1 MKIEKLIVDRLVKEK
16 VIAPSEASSLHSRFR
31 SDPFHAICYLAFIL
45 PAKADSI
52 GRIWADS
59 IGVAYANPVKTVADA
74 ILAEKLTK
82 EFLRENSIVPLVK
95 MSSERVVTVAMAHP
109 DDVMLISQIESVLQ
123 MMVSP
128 VFAFPSFIMEQI
140 DATFNPQDAIRRST
154 ALDQEKYATENR
166 LKLLSELKEMVDFVR
181 EVIMLAVHERASD
194 VHVEPTEDKIRIRLR
209 IDGELQER
217 FRLDKTILPPLSN
230 RLKLMGGCD
239 ISEVRKPQD
248 GRMSLEVDGRAVDLR
263 FSSIPTIHGEKI
275 VLRILGQSAFKDIPE
290 LEDIGLSWHTYHII
304 RKIINSPNGVFFV
317 TGPTGSGKTTTLYT
331 ALKRINHDNINIVT
345 IEDPVEFRLEGVNQV
360 QVNPVAGVT
369 FASALRAFLRQDP
382 DVMLIGEIRDMETAT
397 IASQAA
403 LTGHLVLTTM
413 HTNNA
418 LQALGRLIQIGVE
431 PFLVAPS
438 IVGVMGQRLVRKL
451 CPHCREKYLL
461 SELQTQLLFDCPPN
475 TEVYMYNPVGCDYC
489 NGIGYYGRLAIHEVF
504 MFDEDVRGM
513 IAENRSLL
521 EIQKAVELRGFRDM
535 RYDGYKKAL
544 RGLTTIA
551 EVDSVISEE

>member
-1 MKIEKLIVDRLVKEK
+1 MKLEKVIVDKLVKEK
-16 VIAPSEASSLHSRFR
+16 VIAPSEASSLNSRFR
-31 SDPFHAICYLAFIL
+31 ADPFHAICYLAFIL

-52 GRIWADS
+52 GRIWADH
-59 IGVAYANPVKTVADA
+59 IGVAYANPTKT
-74 ILAEKLTK
+74 LANTSLAQKLTK
-82 EFLRENSIVPLVK
+82 EFLRKHAVMPLVK
-95 MSSERVVTVAMAHP
+95 MTSESVVTVAMAHP
-109 DDVMLISQIESVLQ
+109 DDVMLISHIESLLQ

-128 VFAFPSFIMEQI
+128 VFAFPASIMEQI
-140 DATFNPQDAIRRST
+140 DSTFNPQDAVRQST
-154 ALDQEKYATENR
+154 AIDQEKYATENR
-166 LKLLSELKEMVDFVR
+166 LKLLCELKEMVDFVR
-181 EVIMLAVHERASD
+181 EIIMLAVHERASD
-194 VHVEPTEDKIRIRLR
+194 IHVEPTEDMIRIRLR

-217 FRLDKTILPPLSN
+217 FRLDKVILPSLSN
-230 RLKLMGGCD
+230 RLKLMAGCD
-239 ISEVRKPQD
+239 ISEARKPQD
-248 GRMSLEVDGRAVDLR
+248 GRMNLEVDGRAVDLR

-290 LEDIGLSWHTYHII
+290 LEDIGLSWHTYSII
-304 RKIINSPNGVFFV
+304 RKIIHSPNGVFFV

-345 IEDPVEFRLEGVNQV
+345 IEDPIEFRLDGVNQV
-360 QVNPVAGVT
+360 QVNTLTGVT

-438 IVGVMGQRLVRKL
+438 IVGVMGQRLVRRL

-461 SELQTQLLFDCPPN
+461 SEFQTQLIFDCAPG
-475 TEVYMYNPVGCDYC
+475 TQVYMYRAQGCDYC
-489 NGIGYYGRLAIHEVF
+489 NGIGYYGRIAIHEVF
-504 MFDEDVRGM
+504 MFDEDVRAM
-513 IAENRSLL
+513 IAENKSLL

-535 RYDGYKKAL
+535 RYDGYAKAL
-544 RGLTTIA
+544 RGLTTLA
-551 EVDSVISEE
+551 EVDSVITEE